1 MYIKNHICRKE
12 RKFAKLYSKNDNIS
26 LRPLEVEASHFGMKF
41 ISISLRRAKQMR
53 NIMYSRALF
62 ILHKNRHTIKH
73 KKRRHRKRRIS
84 FILKRKLRGFVNAE
98 FLDQCSL
105 NKKTENFGFVLFHFN
120 GWSCIRLNDWS
131 NIKLV
136 ELFKFVLLD

>member
-62 ILHKNRHTIKH
+62 ILHKNRHTIKQ
-73 KKRRHRKRRIS
+73 KNDVIEKDVFRSYSK
-84 FILKRKLRGFVNAE
+84 
-98 FLDQCSL
+98 
-105 NKKTENFGFVLFHFN
+105 ENFVVL
-120 GWSCIRLNDWS
+120 
-131 NIKLV
+131 
-136 ELFKFVLLD
+136 